1 MPDDIRLDDLR
12 QQAGDGFFDESDEPP
27 APRRR
32 PPRRFLGMNPLQ
44 TFAILLLLLLLT
56 CLLSSACL
64 LVTGRI
70 APPFL

>member
-1 MPDDIRLDDLR
+1 MLDDLR
-12 QQAGDGFFDESDEPP
+12 QQAGDGFYDENGETP

-32 PPRRFLGMNPLQ
+32 PPRRFLGMSPVQ
-44 TFAILLLLLLLT
+44 TFAVSLLLLLLT